1 VIIILFCNYPMCDSP
16 LLPALLLLPLLS
28 CRLSLCAE
36 EEHVGGKHVR
46 VNGYHFLKT
55 LGKGAYGE
63 VRLAT
68 KDLVEDDFS
77 QHTR

>member
-1 VIIILFCNYPMCDSP
+1 MCS
-16 LLPALLLLPLLS
+16 
-28 CRLSLCAE
+28 RLTECAE
-36 EEHVGGKHVR
+36 EEQNAGKHVK
-46 VNGYHFLKT
+46 VNNYYFLKT

>member
-1 VIIILFCNYPMCDSP
+1 MLCSV
-16 LLPALLLLPLLS
+16 
-28 CRLSLCAE
+28 CRLTEIAE
-36 EEHVGGKHVR
+36 EESANGKHVK

-77 QHTR
+77 QHTRWG